1 MVEVLGVWGER
12 SGTILCHLLRSEK
25 KMKGRQKE
33 AVTPCGRQAG
43 KDVKHVASQSMSW
56 RE

>member
-1 MVEVLGVWGER
+1 MEEEEER
-12 SGTILCHLLRSEK
+12 ERNDPLPSAEEGK

-33 AVTPCGRQAG
+33 AVTPCGWQAG
-43 KDVKHVASQSMSW
+43 EDVKHVASQSMSW